1 MTDRRHKEPSLN
13 PKQRK
18 FATSTG
24 VFCLVLAVSTTLTGC
39 SQEKRNYQ
47 LPATFC
53 GIHEKK
59 SLYAPIFP
67 PGDKL
72 KQNSLRAL
80 KGVEE
85 SERCDYY
92 IDGYVKITVNG
103 DWYDK
108 MLTPQ
113 PTLESLIAEHGNY
126 KPKKVS
132 GKHSAAT
139 WPYGAVSLVKCPNS
153 EYRANLYSLT
163 IYSDAIK
170 DRDESHRVLGDLIQS
185 FTSKVLKILPCED
198 KATTAAH

>member
-1 MTDRRHKEPSLN
+1 MTGKLHKELFLN
-13 PKQRK
+13 LKQRK
-18 FATSTG
+18 LATSTG
-24 VFCLVLAVSTTLTGC
+24 FFALVLALSTTFTGC
-39 SQEKRNYQ
+39 SQEKRSYQ
-47 LPATFC
+47 LPSTFC
-53 GIHEKK
+53 GIHEKE

-108 MLTPQ
+108 TLTPQ
-113 PTLESLIAEHGNY
+113 PTLTSLIAEHGNY
-126 KPKKVS
+126 KPRRVP

-139 WPYGAVSLVKCPNS
+139 WPYGAVSLVECPNS

-170 DRDESHRVLGDLIQS
+170 DRDESHRVLGNLIQS
-185 FTSKVLKILPCED
+185 FTSKVLNVLPCED
-198 KATTAAH
+198 EPKTRS